1 MVKFS
6 ITFDKLKK
14 YLKSDFGKPLT
25 LKDFFEV
32 YFRDGLSEAKD
43 IFMRNLLRNR

>member
-1 MVKFS
+1 MKDS

-14 YLKSDFGKPLT
+14 HMKSDFGKLLT

-43 IFMRNLLRNR
+43 IFMRNFA